1 MQYKTIILEMLEQR
15 PRMREEL
22 RQNRKL
28 LSTMERYATELK
40 SSREAWKERL
50 REMRPGS
57 DPSQIASEAM
67 ELALKDMEDR
77 LPSESAQDESETLS
91 LDGAMAHLAR
101 HSSRD

>member
-22 RQNRKL
+22 RQSRKL

-40 SSREAWKERL
+40 SSHEAWKERL
-50 REMRPGS
+50 REARPGS

-67 ELALKDMEDR
+67 ELALKEMEDR
-77 LPSESAQDESETLS
+77 LPVALSSETSESQV
-91 LDGAMAHLAR
+91 LDAAMLFLR
-101 HSSRD
+101 HPTRRA